1 MITSVANKQIKNI
14 IQLTKKAKE
23 RQAQHVFVAEGVRI
37 FEEIPAGLLQAVY
50 VSESF
55 SAKKGHAVSELFSA
69 QKGHAVSELFLAP
82 KGNTE
87 KISGIQYET
96 VSDAVFQRMSDT
108 KTPQG
113 ILCVARQPEYQL
125 EDLLAPPQDE
135 NKRPSLHGQR
145 QPFAGNQHQPLSRKQ
160 PHLLVLEGIQ
170 DPGNLGTIFR
180 TGEGAGITGIILSG
194 CADLFAPKTVRST
207 MGSICRVPFYHTD
220 DLCGTLSVLKQK
232 QVMLY
237 AAHLK
242 GKTYYD
248 AFDYQGA
255 SAFLI
260 GSEANGL
267 TEEAAAMADA
277 YLKIPMGGQLESLN
291 AAMAAGILMY
301 EANRQRRNGK
311 GKETIADMV

>member
-69 QKGHAVSELFLAP
+69 PKGHAVSELFLAP

-135 NKRPSLHGQR
+135 NKRPSLH
-145 QPFAGNQHQPLSRKQ
+145 
-160 PHLLVLEGIQ
+160 GIQ